1 MPGRT
6 DGAATGRGFLLFLRP
21 PQRGRVQRRLTV
33 FSSRHDSSFWTHF
46 CTFHACAH
54 NISHSRL
61 LDQIRSDIH
70 TQKHTMKPK
79 ESRAKIVP
87 PYTISASLR
96 GRKPHS
102 CLHSSQTPLRGIP
115 SPSGDRGQG
124 RLPPRIGR
132 GAKTTQ
138 ARRADNSDLD
148 RTREGA
154 LRLITLALRL
164 VA

>member
-1 MPGRT
+1 MAYIPYIYRIYG
-6 DGAATGRGFLLFLRP
+6 
-21 PQRGRVQRRLTV
+21 V
-33 FSSRHDSSFWTHF
+33 FFNKCDE
-46 CTFHACAH
+46 
-54 NISHSRL
+54 

-70 TQKHTMKPK
+70 TQKHTMKPQ

-96 GRKPHS
+96 GREPHS

-164 VA
+164 VACLISPHSRCVFRVLALTLRREVGAHPSAARVTTR